1 MATATRNARAAKQ
14 VVRSA
19 GAVSKST
26 SMEFVTFDDNGG
38 SYHWMLVAGNGETLA
53 QSKGFTSYEDA
64 QQAARDVRDG
74 AASATFK
81 ARAGHV
87 GRTGARQPCRG
98 RKWDRVLL
106 VFSCRCTGPVT
117 VTCQGDGS
125 NRNVAPERAR
135 ERV

>member
-14 VVRSA
+14 VSRSRSA

-87 GRTGARQPCRG
+87 G
-98 RKWDRVLL
+98 
-106 VFSCRCTGPVT
+106 
-117 VTCQGDGS
+117 
-125 NRNVAPERAR
+125 
-135 ERV
+135 